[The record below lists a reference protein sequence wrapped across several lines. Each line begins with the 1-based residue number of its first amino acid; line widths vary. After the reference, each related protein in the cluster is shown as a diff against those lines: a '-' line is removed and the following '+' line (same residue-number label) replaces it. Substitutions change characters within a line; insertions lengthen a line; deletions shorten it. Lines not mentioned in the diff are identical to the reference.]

1 MPKHRQRP
9 IDSHQ
14 LARRFLQLDAD
25 IRLAA
30 AAEGLFPFE
39 KDRPESPA
47 QVYPYDANL
56 QHPKP
61 KPANGPIQIRQL
73 EHVAKVKP
81 SLKTRSVSDP
91 GDAHRLISRFVP
103 RPEQKSRS
111 MTVNGTSTSS
121 RVFPFP
127 SKGPL
132 LENFIE
138 MESTADEIGQDDPLA
153 LKMGQILARRAAAAT
168 RAISGSSRRSS
179 RRSSVASGRRSV
191 DSNGRRSIDSQRSRL
206 RIESLL
212 DAVGEGSKPADLKRD
227 SALLVPPP
235 VVVDDRS
242 PQEGPS
248 RFWPRAPKSK
258 GVGVGGIG
266 SANQQ
271 QQRRSPPGA
280 QDSLNTFTFPSVRWS
295 QPQPQPQSRSA
306 HDSEFEQQ
314 PASSHFTQPSSD
326 FAPSSHF
333 GSQPPS
339 HFGANMPSY
348 QLHIQT
354 QLPLTVQTNLDPAPV
369 SPVMFHE
376 DARSVSFVMQG
387 SPTSGVYVSPVESI
401 SPTSLRFSMLGGGF
415 EGVERGFEA
424 GVEVYDDAMTSYDP
438 VMTSPRTSRVQTSP
452 TTTRVQNVRVQASP
466 TTIRVQTSPTMMR
479 AAVQSSPTIMRGHAS
494 PATTR
499 NQTSPMT
506 RIQHSPSTARFRNS
520 PSSALF
526 QNSPSASR
534 SQHSPSTS
542 RLQNSPT
549 AARFQQH
556 QQSAP
561 TSRIPVARQASSSE
575 NRYHSSPT
583 TVYSQT
589 SPGTPFQSGIPVAV
603 RSNGTP
609 VRKPTPLRTTATPI
623 QRTPSNAHLDLLRG
637 LSPLP
642 SHGLPLPAPMR
653 NSLRRGSLLGDVFVG
668 NSMLDFGDMSTL
680 AVEDLSIGSIGDS
693 RGIGAL
699 GLGDLSTQAVEN
711 VPTQASEN
719 VSLSNRSLDPTSPEE
734 PRLIGGNGPSIREW
748 TPPPPA
754 TPTPPSTPLPSNSF
768 FTPGNMFST
777 PVNTSLTPLNTFS
790 TPNAVSTPVKSADT
804 MSPQVISTT
813 PLGAPPLF
821 PARALSPIP
830 ARLRRT
836 TPDPGSASDEVVFR
850 GSSSSASST
859 PQKRRRRRTRLP
871 VRAHSEGFIHI
882 PTADFSRSGETNDVT
897 ARNRSGSGSAR
908 RTAQS
913 LIRRRQTGDG
923 GEVSSDGRDVV
934 LFVPKSLGPP
944 SRAASPTKS
953 RAASPVKLQVPSP
966 AKSHALSSPTKLK
979 APSPTKTRI
988 PSPVKQFSEPVASS
1002 SRPIPPPM
1010 IRRSSIPLPES
1021 SPTQLAPPPMLGL
1034 LGAEPFM
1041 MSSQELPRRP
1051 SIELR
1056 EPIIV
1061 QPQPS
1066 QPLERLPW
1074 SPPRHMFSRME
1085 TASRDGSFHTARDS
1099 PAQSTEVEFPDS
1111 FPHTDTPVHMDGQE
1125 ESSTTV
1131 HSAVTAEENPLVQ
1144 SAMRGMVS
1152 RPVTMTITR
1161 RPSGEFVPSP
1171 PGGSTPARRAAS
1183 VHSFAPSGLVP
1194 PVSLAPSPSIP
1205 GLSHTP
1211 NSSNGGC
1218 SIPVRHD
1225 QHYSPPESL
1234 PESVTPPTDASRPP
1248 TERSNSHPENESF
1261 YSAHA
1266 ADSDIRLPVESW
1278 IAFTMGNMDANG
1290 VVITRATFDE
1300 LQSSEDESAAV
1311 AEVLSRHSARRP
1323 DSAVILDDILP
1334 QDDDNDSGESAGQS
1348 LSDVGTTPSPSRS
1361 GSRHSGWL
1369 AGPAHAGTNGN
1380 LTVQTSDLDCPEED
1394 GNTSAFSLTSDTS
1407 ESNRLTVDQLQS
1419 VASIVHELNVRTPIP
1434 SASSSHLRSPPSF
1447 ATTSA
1452 AYVTPPSFANPPPYR
1467 GSHSAPS
1474 RTLSPGAVSITFS
1487 EASPSLSTIPPPSLV
1502 VPSENRNW
1510 FADSLVLAEYRHSL
1524 HYLRD
1529 DDQRALEEGEDVI
1542 LYGGDWEHVGR
1553 RSESRATTNSAIPV
1567 EAPTDYVP
1575 SAIERQSRNKY
1586 IQFVLSVAGAL
1597 RTGAPPRSQR
1607 MVENVLRPLRRQP
1620 SQPGPRYED
1629 LYDEIGHDEA
1639 GVTIPAPPPVPSD
1652 LSITTSSSSDIGS
1665 ALPDDDEIVE
1675 EFVRSIMT
1683 PQPGTPH
1690 RPPPPILIQGSN
1702 VLPWPALP
1710 SPVSPRI
1717 RFTRSVSRQTTRSQA
1732 TSITHITSSNS
1743 GYSSLIPPPPRPRP
1757 RSLEPHWLTIY
1768 VAGRWPIP
1776 DTYVT
1781 RRTYSSPSALGP
1793 PMPYLWRPICHISP
1807 ERLWEIT
1814 NFEVQVPVPPQLQS
1828 PAHSPQEPPNARQ
1841 HFPTPATTQN
1851 HATAYS
1857 TYSISTSSTAS
1868 SRSNMMLPPPP
1879 TVYPDLGFR
1888 TSHANLQIDSFSA
1901 LPPLPPSVPT
1911 LMERQLSNI
1920 SIPASRAPNHL
1931 SSRLSL
1937 GSSISSPN
1945 RPSTHPRS
1953 PSNRIVTPVAM
1964 SRRRT
1969 LKEFMGKIT
1978 GRGTRV
1984 RTHSIHSRTS
1994 SPYVPKPKFGVA
2006 GKVVEIGRRIFRRGR
2021 RARLESIRS
2030 QVQRTSPET

>member
-1 MPKHRQRP
+1 MPKHRQRHS
-9 IDSHQ
+9 DSHQLQ

-30 AAEGLFPFE
+30 AADGLFPFQKE
-39 KDRPESPA
+39 RPESPA
-47 QVYPYDANL
+47 QVYPYDAQL

-61 KPANGPIQIRQL
+61 KLASGAIQIRQL
-73 EHVAKVKP
+73 EHMRDEQVAKAKP

-111 MTVNGTSTSS
+111 MTVNGTSTSTS
-121 RVFPFP
+121 TSTSAAARVFPFP
-127 SKGPL
+127 SKGSHLGVSL
-132 LENFIE
+132 LYVLFSFCSILTRTRPVPENFIE
-138 MESTADEIGQDDPLA
+138 MESTADEIGYDDPLA

-179 RRSSVASGRRSV
+179 RHSSVASGRRSV
-191 DSNGRRSIDSQRSRL
+191 DSNGRRSVDSQRSRSRL
-206 RIESLL
+206 RIQSIL
-212 DAVGEGSKPADLKRD
+212 DVVGEGSKPVESKRD
-227 SALLVPPP
+227 SALLLPPP

-242 PQEGPS
+242 LKKAPAGFGRVPRRQQQQPQ
-248 RFWPRAPKSK
+248 
-258 GVGVGGIG
+258 
-266 SANQQ
+266 QQ
-271 QQRRSPPGA
+271 QQRQSPPGA
-280 QDSLNTFTFPSVRWS
+280 HDLLNTFTFPSVPRPLS
-295 QPQPQPQSRSA
+295 PPTREPESESLPQPS
-306 HDSEFEQQ
+306 
-314 PASSHFTQPSSD
+314 SSHFAQ
-326 FAPSSHF
+326 PSSHF

-339 HFGANMPSY
+339 HFGTSASTNANMPSY

-354 QLPLTVQTNLDPAPV
+354 RVPLTVQTNLDPYSDQDPAPV

-376 DARSVSFVMQG
+376 DARSVSFVMHG
-387 SPTSGVYVSPVESI
+387 SPTSGVYVSPVESM
-401 SPTSLRFSMLGGGF
+401 SPTSLRFSMI
-415 EGVERGFEA
+415 ERSFEA
-424 GVEVYDDAMTSYDP
+424 LAAGERESVLGVEVYDDAMTSFD
-438 VMTSPRTSRVQTSP
+438 P
-452 TTTRVQNVRVQASP
+452 TTVRCGSCFHFASNITNSNVPDDNASSESKGAGIP
-466 TTIRVQTSPTMMR
+466 YDCTSSNVPHNDACYGPFVSYDDESTGFPR
-479 AAVQSSPTIMRGHAS
+479 CGEESNDNDEVSAVSF
-494 PATTR
+494 
-499 NQTSPMT
+499 
-506 RIQHSPSTARFRNS
+506 RFS
-520 PSSALF
+520 LSELPLYHCTPEFSLYGIV
-526 QNSPSASR
+526 PEL
-534 SQHSPSTS
+534 PSTS
-542 RLQNSPT
+542 RIHSSPYQNSPT
-549 AARFQQH
+549 GGRFPQQQQQ
-556 QQSAP
+556 QQSTP
-561 TSRIPVARQASSSE
+561 TSSRIPVARQTSSSD
-575 NRYHSSPT
+575 NRYNSSPAT
-583 TVYSQT
+583 SYSQP
-589 SPGTPFQSGIPVAV
+589 SPNTPFQSSIPIAA
-603 RSNGTP
+603 RPTGTP
-609 VRKPTPLRTTATPI
+609 VRKPTPLRTSATPI
-623 QRTPSNAHLDLLRG
+623 QRPPSNAHLDLLRG

-653 NSLRRGSLLGDVFVG
+653 NSLKRGSLLGDVMFGASVNSRVDEVVG
-668 NSMLDFGDMSTL
+668 GDMSTL
-680 AVEDLSIGSIGDS
+680 AVEDLSVTRATGDTSVCSILDS
-693 RGIGAL
+693 SVHTHTSTSQSQDSSTRAFEDLSILAL
-699 GLGDLSTQAVEN
+699 GYSPIRAMRDLSTMAAEN
-711 VPTQASEN
+711 VFASD
-719 VSLSNRSLDPTSPEE
+719 RSLGPTSPEE
-734 PRLIGGNGPSIREW
+734 PHLNGEQGPSIREW

-754 TPTPPSTPLPSNSF
+754 TPTPPSTPLPSHSF
-768 FTPGNMFST
+768 SSPGNR
-777 PVNTSLTPLNTFS
+777 NGGNGFS
-790 TPNAVSTPVKSADT
+790 TPNAASTPVKPT
-804 MSPQVISTT
+804 TTTPEVMSTT

-830 ARLRRT
+830 ARLRRM

-859 PQKRRRRRTRLP
+859 PQKRKRRRTRLP

-882 PTADFSRSGETNDVT
+882 PSADFSRSGEINVEAGGRT
-897 ARNRSGSGSAR
+897 RSGSGSGGAR

-953 RAASPVKLQVPSP
+953 RAGSPAKSQVPSP
-966 AKSHALSSPTKLK
+966 SKSH
-979 APSPTKTRI
+979 I
-988 PSPVKQFSEPVASS
+988 PSPSKSRVSS
-1002 SRPIPPPM
+1002 PSKSYVPSSPSKSRVPSPSKARVP
-1010 IRRSSIPLPES
+1010 SSIPLPDA

-1041 MSSQELPRRP
+1041 TSSQELPRRP

-1099 PAQSTEVEFPDS
+1099 PAQSTDVDFPGS
-1111 FPHTDTPVHMDGQE
+1111 FPHTETPVHMVENQE
-1125 ESSTTV
+1125 GSSSAG

-1144 SAMRGMVS
+1144 SAMRAMVS

-1161 RPSGEFVPSP
+1161 RPSGEFAPSAH
-1171 PGGSTPARRAAS
+1171 GSSTPARRAAS
-1183 VHSFAPSGLVP
+1183 VHSFVPGGLVP
-1194 PVSLAPSPSIP
+1194 PASLAPSPSIP

-1248 TERSNSHPENESF
+1248 TERSNSHPGNESF

-1290 VVITRATFDE
+1290 LPITRATFDE

-1323 DSAVILDDILP
+1323 DSA
-1334 QDDDNDSGESAGQS
+1334 GESAGQS

-1369 AGPAHAGTNGN
+1369 ADAAPAGTNGH
-1380 LTVQTSDLDCPEED
+1380 LTVQTSDLDWAEED
-1394 GNTSAFSLTSDTS
+1394 GNTSAFSLGSDTS
-1407 ESNRLTVDQLQS
+1407 ESNRRTVDRLQT

-1434 SASSSHLRSPPSF
+1434 SASSSHLRGPPSL

-1467 GSHSAPS
+1467 SSHSAPS

-1524 HYLRD
+1524 YLRD

-1553 RSESRATTNSAIPV
+1553 RSESRATTNSAVPV
-1567 EAPTDYVP
+1567 EAPVDYTPNATD
-1575 SAIERQSRNKY
+1575 RQSRNKY

-1597 RTGAPPRSQR
+1597 RTGAPPGLSAWSR
-1607 MVENVLRPLRRQP
+1607 M
-1620 SQPGPRYED
+1620 YF
-1629 LYDEIGHDEA
+1629 IGRDEA
-1639 GVTIPAPPPVPSD
+1639 GSTIPAPPPVPSD
-1652 LSITTSSSSDIGS
+1652 LSITSSSSSDIDS

-1675 EFVRSIMT
+1675 DFVRSIMT

-1717 RFTRSVSRQTTRSQA
+1717 RFARSVSRQTTRSQA
-1732 TSITHITSSNS
+1732 TSITHITSSHS
-1743 GYSSLIPPPPRPRP
+1743 
-1757 RSLEPHWLTIY
+1757 EPHWLTIY

-1793 PMPYLWRPICHISP
+1793 LCPIFGDRYATS
-1807 ERLWEIT
+1807 RL
-1814 NFEVQVPVPPQLQS
+1814 NAQVPVPSQLP
-1828 PAHSPQEPPNARQ
+1828 PAHSPHEPLNARQ

-1851 HATAYS
+1851 HAT
-1857 TYSISTSSTAS
+1857 TYSFSTSSTTS
-1868 SRSNMMLPPPP
+1868 SRSNMMLPPP
-1879 TVYPDLGFR
+1879 
-1888 TSHANLQIDSFSA
+1888 
-1901 LPPLPPSVPT
+1901 
-1911 LMERQLSNI
+1911 
-1920 SIPASRAPNHL
+1920 
-1931 SSRLSL
+1931 RLSIL
-1937 GSSISSPN
+1937 
-1945 RPSTHPRS
+1945 
-1953 PSNRIVTPVAM
+1953 M
-1964 SRRRT
+1964 
-1969 LKEFMGKIT
+1969 
-1978 GRGTRV
+1978 
-1984 RTHSIHSRTS
+1984 
-1994 SPYVPKPKFGVA
+1994 
-2006 GKVVEIGRRIFRRGR
+2006 
-2021 RARLESIRS
+2021 
-2030 QVQRTSPET
+2030 